1 MEKPNILILVRRFDK
16 IYPKHKVKYEFL
28 EAIEEFANVSYHHED
43 GDILDILKQQ
53 KNRPDFI
60 FHYDI
65 TAQHLLS
72 PKIVNLDKIDIPI
85 GAYVI
90 DAHWKNDKRRE
101 YFQKNNISLIFSVSK
116 HAFLERFPEFKS
128 KFRFMPFS
136 INPKIIRNW
145 GLAKDIDFLLMG
157 HIAQS
162 YPFRATVRDQMKN
175 IAGFVYHEHPG
186 HLKRDRS
193 QYIIDEEFGKEINR
207 AKIFFTCGSI
217 YKYPVMKYFEVPG
230 CYTLLVAEENQDL
243 IELGFKNGVNYV
255 AADKTNFYRKG
266 LHYLTNAKER
276 KRIALAGYK
285 FIHQNHTHRIR
296 AQQFIR
302 YVEQVI

>member
-1 MEKPNILILVRRFDK
+1 SRVSSVIFFFQAEDGIRYRNVTGVQTCALPIFCPTKVKEVGKMEKPNILILVRRFDK

-145 GLAKDIDFLLMG
+145 G
-157 HIAQS
+157 
-162 YPFRATVRDQMKN
+162 
-175 IAGFVYHEHPG
+175 
-186 HLKRDRS
+186 
-193 QYIIDEEFGKEINR
+193 
-207 AKIFFTCGSI
+207 
-217 YKYPVMKYFEVPG
+217 
-230 CYTLLVAEENQDL
+230 
-243 IELGFKNGVNYV
+243 
-255 AADKTNFYRKG
+255 
-266 LHYLTNAKER
+266 
-276 KRIALAGYK
+276 
-285 FIHQNHTHRIR
+285 
-296 AQQFIR
+296 
-302 YVEQVI
+302 